1 MAEADATI
9 SGHLFAAVKAGNIT
23 AQISWLKTRANWRE
37 GKPNEPLGADAGSK
51 SEEVLVLPDN
61 SRDPELTGVLREA
74 QQKYFAHKKRP
85 QVQEP
90 GT

>member
-37 GKPNEPLGADAGSK
+37 GKADEPIPGADAEAK
-51 SEEVLVLPDN
+51 SEVVLVLPDN
-61 SRDPELTGVLREA
+61 SRDPELMQVLRAA
-74 QQKYFAHKKRP
+74 QDKYFARKLQPAELRA
-85 QVQEP
+85 
-90 GT
+90 